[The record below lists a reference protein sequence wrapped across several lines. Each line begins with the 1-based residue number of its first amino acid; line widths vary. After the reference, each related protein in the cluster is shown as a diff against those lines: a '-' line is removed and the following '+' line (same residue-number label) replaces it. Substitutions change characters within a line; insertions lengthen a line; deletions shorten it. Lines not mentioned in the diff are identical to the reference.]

1 MAVPGQSSEDVSID
15 LGTILRAL
23 WRAKTWILPLVV
35 LTAVATAATLSAMAP
50 KYKGETRIL
59 IESRPLLLRG
69 PEQRAPEQ
77 DRAML
82 DQEGV
87 ISQVQLL
94 TSRDLARRV
103 IAAEKLAEKKEF
115 APADGLLAD
124 VLRAVGLARNPGRIS
139 PDERVIEAYFERL
152 SAFQVEKSRVIQVEF
167 TAEDPDLAARVA
179 NAIVREY
186 LATQGEGK
194 ISDSSDT
201 TRWLEGEI
209 AALRTKVAEAENKAE
224 SYRSANE
231 LFSAPNNTTLVEQQ
245 LTELNSQLTA
255 ARAAKSDAEA
265 RSAQLKRIVDQ
276 GGNLDSSTEISN
288 QPVFQRLRERQIA
301 LRSRIAELSAIYL
314 ASHPQI
320 LSLNAQLRDI
330 EGQLRGEARRI
341 LAALENDVRVADQRI
356 RELRGQVA
364 EYKSQAA
371 RAGQEDVQLRALERD
386 AKAQRDLLE
395 SLMARYR
402 EASARVSIGAQPADA
417 RVISQASPPIK
428 PYFPK
433 VVPMTTVVTLAVL
446 LLAVTL
452 VILRELLTGEAMRTV
467 DGSARPGRPGV
478 VVHDVSIPAV
488 PVAAGATA
496 PLRGLGE
503 AGQLDPISVWS
514 RMVESG
520 TRPSLVVIVSAVDDA
535 VAHDAAVALGR
546 VASTAPAPA
555 CLVAFSR
562 DGFPTAEILG
572 AEPVPGLSDLM
583 AGRAGFGATIHNDRR
598 SRLHVIPPGEAPVAP
613 FAKERVFGIIEA
625 LRQSYGT
632 VLADLGN
639 LANGDPV
646 LVELTGSADRVV
658 VATAGAV
665 PDAAEKTVAAA
676 LDPSGTGRVSILST
690 ARAGGQANRA
700 A

>member
-1 MAVPGQSSEDVSID
+1 MAAPGQSSEDVAID
-15 LGTILRAL
+15 LATILRAL

-50 KYKGETRIL
+50 KFKGEARIL
-59 IESRPLLLRG
+59 IEARPLLLRG
-69 PEQRAPEQ
+69 PEQRVPEQ

-87 ISQVQLL
+87 VSQVQLL

-103 IAAEKLAEKKEF
+103 IAAEKLADKREF

-167 TAEDPDLAARVA
+167 TAEDPNLAAQVA
-179 NAIVREY
+179 NAVVREY

-245 LTELNSQLTA
+245 LAELNSQLTA

-276 GGNLDSSTEISN
+276 GGNLESSTEIAN

-314 ASHPQI
+314 GNHPQI

-330 EGQLRGEARRI
+330 EGQLRAEARRI
-341 LAALENDVRVADQRI
+341 LSALENDVRVADQRI

-364 EYKSQAA
+364 EFKSQAA

-433 VVPMTTVVTLAVL
+433 VVPMTSVVTLAVF
-446 LLAVTL
+446 LLAVTV
-452 VILRELLTGEAMRTV
+452 VILRELLTGEAMRPV
-467 DGSARPGRPGV
+467 QASGRGPRPGV
-478 VVHDVSIPAV
+478 VVPDVSIQ
-488 PVAAGATA
+488 PVAAAA
-496 PLRGLGE
+496 PVSIRDPGGS
-503 AGQLDPISVWS
+503 GRLDPISVWS
-514 RMVESG
+514 RMAEG
-520 TRPSLVVIVSAVDDA
+520 GARPGLVVIVSAVDDK

-562 DGFPTAEILG
+562 EGFPTIDILG
-572 AEPVPGLSDLM
+572 AEPAPGLSDLI
-583 AGRAGFGATIHNDRR
+583 AGRAGFGAAIHNDRR
-598 SRLHVIPPGEAPVAP
+598 SRLHVIPPGLAPEVA
-613 FAKERVFGIIEA
+613 FEKDRVFGIVEA

-639 LANGDPV
+639 LASGDPV

-658 VATAGAV
+658 VATAADA
-665 PDAAEKTVAAA
+665 PDAAEATVAMA
-676 LDPSGTGRVSILST
+676 LDPAGLGRVSLLST
-690 ARAGGQANRA
+690 VRAQGQVTRA